1 MSWIPAVAEFALA
14 GILAA
19 SSSAKLGSFSDWRE
33 AVSRYGLGRRNLPFA
48 IVVPI
53 AELGVAAALTIAI
66 EPLAAV
72 LATSLAVVFA
82 VALLVGMRKRLDD
95 CGCFG
100 NLAPM
105 RADRAALGR
114 IVVFSL
120 LAFIGSWSPP
130 LTWPTLLVR
139 IRVVVVIALVVMVLA
154 SHRTELRRAR
164 FRPEKDEV
172 AATIRTEPRDQNLS
186 GG

>member
-95 CGCFG
+95 CGVFWESGSYARGSCC
-100 NLAPM
+100 P
-105 RADRAALGR
+105 RPDRC
-114 IVVFSL
+114 VFTTR
-120 LAFIGSWSPP
+120 F
-130 LTWPTLLVR
+130 
-139 IRVVVVIALVVMVLA
+139 
-154 SHRTELRRAR
+154 HREL
-164 FRPEKDEV
+164 V
-172 AATIRTEPRDQNLS
+172 AAPNVADAIGPDPGRRRDRTS
-186 GG
+186 GDGARVSPHRATAGPVPSGEG